1 MQLYI
6 IRHGIAIDR
15 EDPQCP
21 PDPERY
27 LTEEGVEKTKQVA
40 KGVVALGVVGDLLLT
55 SPYVRAAQT
64 AEIFASALE
73 YPKQKIRRTDL
84 LLPGAEPSQLFRE
97 LAKEKQA
104 SSVFLFGHAPQLDDV
119 IAMALGS
126 KKHLT
131 ALKKA
136 GVAFVELKRLS
147 PPIGQ
152 LVWLG
157 TPKLLRRAGKEISKL
172 FQS

>member
-1 MQLYI
+1 MQLFI
-6 IRHGIAIDR
+6 VRHGIAIDR
-15 EDPQCP
+15 EDPRCP

-40 KGVVALGVVGDLLLT
+40 KGVAALGVAGDLLLT

-64 AEIFASALE
+64 AEIFASALD

-104 SSVFLFGHAPQLDDV
+104 SNVFLFGHAPQLDDV
-119 IAMALGS
+119 IAAALGS
-126 KKHLT
+126 KRHVT
-131 ALKKA
+131 GLKKA

-152 LVWLG
+152 LVWLA
-157 TPKLLRRAGKEISKL
+157 TPRLLRRAGK
-172 FQS
+172 